1 MAGVTTYTPELAETI
16 CIKLMEGE
24 SLLSICKKKDMPSA
38 STVYKWLLEIP
49 EFSDNYARAREAQAE
64 RYADEIIGLAD
75 DTSRDLIPF
84 SGAIERSKLQVDARK
99 WIASKL
105 LPKKYG
111 SFKAIEVK
119 GELETKQADLSHL
132 SFEQLYEL
140 KHGRKPE

>member
-1 MAGVTTYTPELAETI
+1 MARQPTYTPDIAEMI

-24 SLLSICKKKDMPSA
+24 SLISICKDKNMPSE
-38 STVYKWLLEIP
+38 STVYKWLNDIP
-49 EFSDNYARAREAQAE
+49 EFSEQYARAREVQAE
-64 RYADEIIGLAD
+64 RYADEIINIAD
-75 DTSRDLIPF
+75 DISRDLIPF

-119 GELETKQADLSHL
+119 GEVETKQADLSHL